1 MLADVPQTFATPE
14 IRVACDDARKFEL
27 VQKIVDHYRPTHA
40 LIDIDGARIQFE
52 GGWALVR
59 ASNTQPVLVLRFEA
73 DTESGLA
80 SIRSEVES
88 VLGRF
93 RNS

>member
-1 MLADVPQTFATPE
+1 M
-14 IRVACDDARKFEL
+14 
-27 VQKIVDHYRPTHA
+27 VDFYRPTHD
-40 LIDIDGARIQFE
+40 LIDIDGARIQFD

-73 DTESGLA
+73 DSEKQLET
-80 SIRSEVES
+80 IRGEVES
-88 VLGRF
+88 VLERF